1 MKYDDTHADWDTSS
15 QSDAQQALASIT
27 TFEYIVVF
35 LIVYQY
41 LSHIAGITVKLQKC
55 AFDIIEAYEQ
65 ITEVSKVYKD
75 EQKNV
80 DHGFTKIFDHSI
92 RIAEKVGRSAEMPR
106 ITLR

>member
-1 MKYDDTHADWDTSS
+1 MKYDDTHADWDTFS
-15 QSDAQQALASIT
+15 QSDAQQVLVSIT

-55 AFDIIEAYEQ
+55 ALDIIEAYEQ

-80 DHGFTKIFDHSI
+80 DHGSLRYLT
-92 RIAEKVGRSAEMPR
+92 IALEL
-106 ITLR
+106 LRKLGGLLKCHVSL